1 MSPSRITTLSALKF
15 IVVLAIGGALL
26 MLVRAVDPWIVD
38 RIAIY
43 VGLSYVGMA
52 LIAAVVGLLRA

>member
-1 MSPSRITTLSALKF
+1 MSLPRITTLSALKF